1 MIHGLAAKYGWSEAQ
16 IFSLP
21 WVRAKEY
28 CNEISIS
35 AGLNV
40 VRDIP
45 EIAEDAVLQRMMQ
58 ENYEEVRKCGSSKV
72 LK

>member
-35 AGLNV
+35 AGTDV

-45 EIAEDAVLQRMMQ
+45 ELAEDARLAEMMQ
-58 ENYEEVRKCGSSKV
+58 ANWEELRNSNQ
-72 LK
+72 

>member
-1 MIHGLAAKYGWSEAQ
+1 VIHGLAAKYGWSEAQ

-35 AGLNV
+35 SGSDV

-45 EIAEDAVLQRMMQ
+45 EIEEDVVLQMMMR
-58 ENYEEVRKCGSSKV
+58 ENYESMRPGK
-72 LK
+72 